1 MQRYKMLIP
10 QLKESL
16 QVIGREI
23 WLSDTTGAGGGTI

>member
-16 QVIGREI
+16 QVMGWEI
-23 WLSDTTGAGGGTI
+23 WLSAIRGVGGGIV